1 MMIFRMSE
9 KDEHQFMTDYLT
21 WMKGSKVDP
30 ESLHVYNFGYKR
42 SLPLPSLP
50 LTPESKLKFNL
61 QSTGMKT
68 PSRWSIVVIG
78 EKYVD
83 RFDEVMEVVD
93 RIHEDTQALP
103 FAIFV
108 ETEEEIQIKNV
119 TSHMTPALVGTKILF
134 RFSFVIIP

>member
-1 MMIFRMSE
+1 MLIFRMSE
-9 KDEHQFMTDYLT
+9 KDENQFMTDYLT
-21 WMKGSKVDP
+21 WMKGYKVNP

-42 SLPLPSLP
+42 SLPLPSVP

-61 QSTGMKT
+61 QSTGMQT

-103 FAIFV
+103 FD
-108 ETEEEIQIKNV
+108 
-119 TSHMTPALVGTKILF
+119 S
-134 RFSFVIIP
+134 

>member
-1 MMIFRMSE
+1 MSE
-9 KDEHQFMTDYLT
+9 NDNRFMRDYMT
-21 WMKGSKVDP
+21 WMKGSKVNP

-134 RFSFVIIP
+134 HFSFDIIP

>member
-1 MMIFRMSE
+1 MVIFRMSE
-9 KDEHQFMTDYLT
+9 KGEHQFMKDYLT
-21 WMKGSKVDP
+21 WMKGSKVNP
-30 ESLHVYNFGYKR
+30 ESLHVYNFGYTR

-119 TSHMTPALVGTKILF
+119 TSHMTPALVG
-134 RFSFVIIP
+134 II

>member
-1 MMIFRMSE
+1 MSE
-9 KDEHQFMTDYLT
+9 KKEHQFMTDYLT

-50 LTPESKLKFNL
+50 LTPESQLKFNL
-61 QSTGMKT
+61 QSTGMET
-68 PSRWSIVVIG
+68 PSRWSIMVIG

-83 RFDEVMEVVD
+83 RFDEVMEMVD

-103 FAIFV
+103 FAIFLQSENEIKLENMGSHHMH
-108 ETEEEIQIKNV
+108 ETPV
-119 TSHMTPALVGTKILF
+119 LVGIFKL
-134 RFSFVIIP
+134 SQQSYLH

>member
-1 MMIFRMSE
+1 MSE

-42 SLPLPSLP
+42 ILPLPSLP

-61 QSTGMKT
+61 QSTGIEA
-68 PSRWSIVVIG
+68 PSRRSIVVIG
-78 EKYVD
+78 ENYVD
-83 RFDEVMEVVD
+83 RFHEVMGVVD

-103 FAIFV
+103 FAVFV

-119 TSHMTPALVGTKILF
+119 TVHMTPTLVGSLYLKSI
-134 RFSFVIIP
+134 